1 MYLIQFC
8 KVDDCVMIVTGVAY
22 ESFRHLKRG
31 TADGSLRSVAR
42 LLASRVFQ
50 SGSQSSVYI
59 YTGCANFYFY
69 FSNSF
74 KKCCFML

>member
-59 YTGCANFYFY
+59 YWVC
-69 FSNSF
+69 
-74 KKCCFML
+74 